1 MARSRSESAIPRLA
15 PKKLRFA
22 QILPAGIAAGET
34 QEQIAIKAG
43 YSPASARTSAS
54 LNMRKPEVLA
64 PLLRIQDAATSKDVL
79 SLLKRKERLSRLALN
94 NHDTDPVRAI
104 AELNRME
111 RVYGEETSGGDTYN
125 QIILQGYTIEQLE
138 TMLKE
143 VRARERLAAGDRR
156 VVGPGASRRRDPA

>member
-1 MARSRSESAIPRLA
+1 MNS
-15 PKKLRFA
+15 
-22 QILPAGIAAGET
+22 
-34 QEQIAIKAG
+34 
-43 YSPASARTSAS
+43 TSAS